1 MKAIIT
7 AVALLAFTVA
17 APAFAQMSDMPMHE
31 HRAGHGPMM
40 GMGHMDMDKMD
51 DMMGTCMEQAEMLG
65 LTDDQFMKMQPIHSE
80 MKKKQARFRADLQI
94 AEIELMDIV
103 EVKDFNLEKAGAAVK
118 KIEGIR
124 TAHHLDMLKSMND
137 VRTMLTDDQFKK
149 MKNMM
154 FMRMR
159 DK

>member
-1 MKAIIT
+1 
-7 AVALLAFTVA
+7 
-17 APAFAQMSDMPMHE
+17 
-31 HRAGHGPMM
+31 MM

-65 LTDDQFMKMQPIHSE
+65 LTDDQLMKMQPIHSE

-94 AEIELMDIV
+94 AEIELMDLV

-124 TAHHLDMLKSMND
+124 TAHHLDMLKSMKD